1 MSKRLPLVFGV
12 LLVAITAVPALG
24 QNALT
29 DQLQEGAQEIEDL
42 QQMMEDASLEANYW
56 TDQVNST
63 SVRLNAI
70 LDQLIAAETL
80 LADLE
85 LSIVEVEGSI
95 NVTELEIVDKED
107 ELSNTEA
114 SIDDTHQK
122 VITQA
127 VELFKA
133 GSNHAEVIFDYET
146 AQEAAV
152 AVRYGTTLI
161 EETNRSLAILEELRG
176 QKEQQVTLIEAQKAN
191 LEADRVLL
199 EEARFEAEVQRQLV
213 EENREKAEAELINQ
227 RALLQTV
234 ETEIAHFE
242 EELDA
247 LEAEQERLKEL
258 LAQAQSNSGLAPAEL
273 YPPLDGPVV
282 SGFGPRL
289 HPILGYTRMHTGLD
303 IDGPRGADIVAAASG
318 TVIHAGSYGGYG
330 NTVIID
336 HGGGMATLYAH
347 QSSIIVSKGDNVLIA
362 DVVGYV
368 GSTGLSTGPHL
379 HFEVRLS
386 GNPVDPSTYFA

>member
-1 MSKRLPLVFGV
+1 MP
-12 LLVAITAVPALG
+12 LLVGLVLVALLATPAVG

-29 DQLQEGAQEIEDL
+29 DQLQESAQEIEDL
-42 QQMMEDASLEANYW
+42 QQQMEDAALEQNYW
-56 TDQVNST
+56 TEQVAAT
-63 SVRLNAI
+63 SNRLATI
-70 LDQLIAAETL
+70 LDDLTRAEAV

-85 LSIVEVEGSI
+85 LSITDVQGSI
-95 NVTELEIVDKED
+95 DVTQSEIFAKEA
-107 ELSNTEA
+107 ELSDTEA
-114 SIDDTHQK
+114 FIAETHDR
-122 VITQA
+122 VVVQA

-133 GSNHAEVIFDYET
+133 GSNQAEVIFDYKT

-161 EETNRSLAILEELRG
+161 EETNRSLATLEELRG
-176 QKEQQVTLIEAQKAN
+176 QKEQQVVLIEDQRAS
-191 LEADRVLL
+191 LEADKVVLEGAL
-199 EEARFEAEVQRQLV
+199 VEAEVQRQVVDLA
-213 EENREKAEAELINQ
+213 REKAEAELVTQ

-234 ETEIAHFE
+234 KTEIAHFE

-258 LAQAQSNSGLAPAEL
+258 LASAQTTSGLAPAEL
-273 YPPLDGPVV
+273 YPPLDGAVT

-303 IDGPRGADIVAAASG
+303 ITGARGEEIVAASSG
-318 TVIHAGSYGGYG
+318 TVILAASYGGYG

-347 QSSIIVSKGDNVLIA
+347 QSNIVVSKGDRVLIA
-362 DVVGYV
+362 DVIGYV

-386 GNPVDPSTYFA
+386 GAPVDPTPYFA